1 MRYKGIY
8 SLSHPHPI
16 KKQNSSFSVLSVKI
30 VYFGVIMRANYHLY
44 FWIFIFLL
52 GTTTGCITKPDFP
65 VEPVIEFVSMNDN
78 QMVQNSFNTDSI
90 LVTFSFTDGDG
101 DLGDNDSLNIFIRD
115 NRDQF
120 IASKYRLPELPPEGA
135 QRGIQGKITVTIYTT
150 CCIYPDGTPPCEPSL
165 DYPTDTLRYEI
176 YIRDRA
182 GNVSN
187 TIETDPIIILCQ

>member
-1 MRYKGIY
+1 M
-8 SLSHPHPI
+8 
-16 KKQNSSFSVLSVKI
+16 KI
-30 VYFGVIMRANYHLY
+30 VYFVVIMRVNHYIL
-44 FWIFIFLL
+44 FGVLIFFAATISS
-52 GTTTGCITKPDFP
+52 CITKPDFP
-65 VEPVIEFVSMNDN
+65 LEPVIEFISMDDN

-90 LVTFSFTDGDG
+90 RVTFSFTDGDG

-135 QRGIQGKITVTIYTT
+135 QRGIRGKITVTIYTT
-150 CCIYPDGTPPCEPSL
+150 CCIFPDGTPPCEPSL
-165 DYPTDTLRYEI
+165 VYPTDTLRYEI

-187 TIETDPIIILCQ
+187 VIETDPIIVLCQ